1 MICESCGT
9 ENPPGARFCGN
20 PHCQAY
26 LAWSALEA
34 GSPAQPETPA
44 SSGAVKPGS
53 LHTTGSHHPH
63 LTPGLPPT
71 HAAGISLTAA
81 ATQPA
86 RLVDP
91 PVQGTPVE
99 PPLPPSARRPP
110 RYELIRETQAPV
122 AVRPI
127 EEPLPDPSPGQAAT
141 SGKHGLWF
149 ALDHHALAVAPGR
162 ETSVGATVINK
173 GTVVEGVDIKVL
185 GVPETWVRIEPPKIN
200 LDVGGRASL
209 TIHVAPPKATTT
221 RSGLAEVEIAVWSV
235 SSPKVRCADHLRLDV
250 GSYHDLEID
259 PSPSEQTVRRTAD
272 FQLDL
277 HNNGNRPLA
286 VEAHPKPG
294 ARRPTA
300 KCCSSLNRAR

>member
-86 RLVDP
+86 PAWWIRQSRGPLWNRHCPHRLD
-91 PVQGTPVE
+91 G
-99 PPLPPSARRPP
+99 RR
-110 RYELIRETQAPV
+110 
-122 AVRPI
+122 
-127 EEPLPDPSPGQAAT
+127 AT
-141 SGKHGLWF
+141 S
-149 ALDHHALAVAPGR
+149 
-162 ETSVGATVINK
+162 
-173 GTVVEGVDIKVL
+173 
-185 GVPETWVRIEPPKIN
+185 
-200 LDVGGRASL
+200 
-209 TIHVAPPKATTT
+209 
-221 RSGLAEVEIAVWSV
+221 
-235 SSPKVRCADHLRLDV
+235 
-250 GSYHDLEID
+250 
-259 PSPSEQTVRRTAD
+259 
-272 FQLDL
+272 
-277 HNNGNRPLA
+277 
-286 VEAHPKPG
+286 
-294 ARRPTA
+294 
-300 KCCSSLNRAR
+300 